1 MECVFE
7 WYFLFYFYF
16 FIRLQSI
23 FTMQKFFINQLSYTK
38 YNTHKFIFFLLCG
51 SAPLREIDACRAV
64 KFLPGLKNQKTAVG
78 SIQ

>member
-1 MECVFE
+1 VVFFVL
-7 WYFLFYFYF
+7 FLFFHSITKHFYNAE
-16 FIRLQSI
+16 
-23 FTMQKFFINQLSYTK
+23 FFINQLSYTK

>member
-16 FIRLQSI
+16 FIRLQNI

-38 YNTHKFIFFLLCG
+38 YNTHKFYIFLALRLC
-51 SAPLREIDACRAV
+51 AFA
-64 KFLPGLKNQKTAVG
+64 
-78 SIQ
+78 